1 MAQSYN
7 FISGPDDLYDGRV
20 RTTFGPDILNR

>member
-1 MAQSYN
+1 MAQNYN
-7 FISGPDDLYDGRV
+7 FIAGPDDLYDGRV